1 MGRCGGNCQH
11 FGVGR
16 NVFEAFCLVVSLA
29 NYFIVASNNGANWN
43 LVFFKCHLCLVERF
57 AHKQFVVIEYIHA
70 ANLSMPGH
78 KCNIKRIR
86 LLVFI
91 IRGVL
96 FINLA
101 LNAVNNL

>member
-1 MGRCGGNCQH
+1 MHYN
-11 FGVGR
+11 FIIVLFSD
-16 NVFEAFCLVVSLA
+16 VFDCVNLLRSIVSLA

-91 IRGVL
+91 IRGML